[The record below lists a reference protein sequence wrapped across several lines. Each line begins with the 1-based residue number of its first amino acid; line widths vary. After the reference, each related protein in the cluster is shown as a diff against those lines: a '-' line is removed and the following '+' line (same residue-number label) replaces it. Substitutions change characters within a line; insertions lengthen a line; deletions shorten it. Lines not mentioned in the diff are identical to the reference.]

1 MIEVQTIGKVSQTM
15 VDVSDFALVMDFS
28 TGPGLDNGGAA
39 EEIAGLPAFEGLR
52 QNVGKML
59 R

>member
-1 MIEVQTIGKVSQTM
+1 MIQVQEIGKVSQTM
-15 VDVSDFALVMDFS
+15 VDASAWALVIDYS

-39 EEIAGLPAFEGLR
+39 EEVEGPPKFEGLR
-52 QNVGKML
+52 RNVGRML